1 MKKIVC
7 LLLAAMLLLT
17 ACGTGAE
24 ESTTTAAAA
33 DNKLRAQIG
42 GAEVVF
48 EPLEQA
54 KLPAEGA
61 YYLTDDV
68 VLEGP
73 VTVSGKLQLHLNG
86 HKIAGTE
93 GVDYGSLFT
102 VPAGGE
108 LVVYDAEDGL
118 GTIVS
123 PRSFTAKPTVKHMF
137 QVEGT
142 MTLAGGTVDASVI
155 SLENVANGGAFYVA
169 DGGVLNI
176 AGGEVIG
183 GTMLCTSLNPE
194 PKPDPNAQ
202 QAEADAAAQEGE
214 KTEETVVE
222 EESTVVEE
230 EIPEPV
236 EIIGKGGSV
245 FVAVGG
251 TCNISGGT
259 VTAGYA
265 GLGGNIFVDANESGA
280 GLLNISGGKISSG
293 EAMFNGGNIY
303 ALGTVKMS
311 DGLLLEGRAYSNG
324 GNIYL
329 EGTLEMTGGILEAG
343 RCDHNGR
350 AGKRGANLLVNGL
363 NAVVNIDNAQ
373 FIDGDGH
380 GSENF
385 GGNISVIGQC
395 AREFSITNTTISG
408 GQGHRGGNVYIGT
421 LAKDVNP
428 ENLDYY
434 MKNVTI
440 SEGSCSYRG
449 ANLCMDSDLE
459 DVYINLVMDD
469 CTFVCED
476 STRET
481 ISLGAGSWVNTWVTL
496 TMNGGA
502 IQGGS
507 LTIYGDATLTCNG
520 TAIEKEVFGGA
531 GKLVVNP

>member
-1 MKKIVC
+1 MKKVIC
-7 LLLAAMLLLT
+7 MILAMLMLLT
-17 ACGTGAE
+17 ACGAPAAE
-24 ESTTTAAAA
+24 NSTTAAAA
-33 DNKLRAQIG
+33 NGKLCAQIG
-42 GAEVVF
+42 GEEVAF

-54 KLPAEGA
+54 QLPTEGD
-61 YYLTDDV
+61 YYLTADV
-68 VLEGP
+68 VMDAP
-73 VTVSGKLQLHLNG
+73 MTVSGKLQLHLNG
-86 HKIAGTE
+86 HKITGAE

-102 VPAGGE
+102 IPAGSE
-108 LVVYDAEDGL
+108 MVVYDAEDGL
-118 GTIVS
+118 GAIVS
-123 PRSFTAKPTVKHMF
+123 PRSFTAKPSVKQLF

-142 MTLAGGTVDASVI
+142 VTLAGGTVDAAAI
-155 SLENVANGGAFYVA
+155 SLENVANGAAFYVA

-176 AGGEVIG
+176 AGGTVIG
-183 GTMLCTSLNPE
+183 GTTLCTSLTPE
-194 PKPDPNAQ
+194 PKEDPNAQ
-202 QAEADAAAQEGE
+202 KTEDAAAQEGE
-214 KTEETVVE
+214 QTEEET
-222 EESTVVEE
+222 TVVEE

-251 TCNISGGT
+251 TCNISDGT

-265 GLGGNIFVDANESGA
+265 GLGGNIFVDGNESGA
-280 GLLNISGGKISSG
+280 GLLNISGGEISSG
-293 EAMFNGGNIY
+293 EAMFNGGNVY
-303 ALGTVKMS
+303 ALGTIKMS
-311 DGLLLEGRAYSNG
+311 NGLLLEGRAYSNG

-329 EGTLEMTGGILEAG
+329 EGTLEMTGGTLEAG

-373 FIDGDGH
+373 IIDGDGH

-449 ANLCMDSDLE
+449 ANLCMDSDLQ

-469 CTFVCED
+469 CTFSCED
-476 STRET
+476 GTRET

-502 IQGGS
+502 INGGN

-520 TAIEKEVFGGA
+520 TAIEREVYGGA
-531 GKLVVNP
+531 GNLVVNP